1 MSSIKPSPCI
11 VVQQDG
17 TVTVNPPALDCG
29 AGSPVRR
36 VSAGAAV
43 GLLLALVAG
52 APACAVRTWSHSS
65 SPRPISPEVQE
76 ALSEAGSEWAAVEAI
91 AAGAQLEV
99 RLRAAAPPDD
109 RTVEAPPARLA
120 LRPLRRRAAALQ
132 DTLQDSRIVKGR
144 FHAAA
149 ADTLTLALEDGCR
162 HQWNRRA
169 VRQVKI
175 RRPFLARPAG
185 WIAFGI
191 GTAIVLPL
199 LFPLEDLSGGA
210 VPLILSY
217 TAFPASLPF
226 FFVSSMKTVYTA
238 PPAGRGHG
246 EIDLTAARTCD

>member
-17 TVTVNPPALDCG
+17 TVTVNPPAPDCG

-36 VSAGAAV
+36 VSGGAAV

-65 SPRPISPEVQE
+65 SPRPISPEAQE
-76 ALSEAGSEWAAVEAI
+76 ASSESGSGWAAVEAI
-91 AAGAQLEV
+91 AAGVQVEA
-99 RLRAAAPPDD
+99 RLRTALPPDD
-109 RTVEAPPARLA
+109 RAVETPTRLA

-132 DTLQDSRIVKGR
+132 DTLQNSRIVKGR

-169 VRQVKI
+169 VRLVKI

>member
-1 MSSIKPSPCI
+1 MA
-11 VVQQDG
+11 
-17 TVTVNPPALDCG
+17 VNPPALDCG
-29 AGSPVRR
+29 AGPVRR
-36 VSAGAAV
+36 VSGGAAV

-65 SPRPISPEVQE
+65 SPRPISPEAQE
-76 ALSEAGSEWAAVEAI
+76 ASSESGSGWAAVEAI
-91 AAGAQLEV
+91 AAGVQVEA
-99 RLRAAAPPDD
+99 RLRTALPPDD
-109 RTVEAPPARLA
+109 RAVEMPTRLA

>member
-1 MSSIKPSPCI
+1 MA
-11 VVQQDG
+11 
-17 TVTVNPPALDCG
+17 VNPLTLDCG
-29 AGSPVRR
+29 AGGPVRR
-36 VSAGAAV
+36 VSGGAAV
-43 GLLLALVAG
+43 GLLFALVAG
-52 APACAVRTWSHSS
+52 APACAVRTWSYSS
-65 SPRPISPEVQE
+65 SPRPISPEAQE
-76 ALSEAGSEWAAVEAI
+76 ASSESGSGWAAVEAI
-91 AAGAQLEV
+91 AAGVQVEA

-109 RTVEAPPARLA
+109 RTVETQARLA

-132 DTLQDSRIVKGR
+132 DTLQHSRIVKGR
-144 FHAAA
+144 FHAAT
-149 ADTLTLALEDGCR
+149 ADALTLTLEDGCR

-169 VRQVKI
+169 VRLVKI

-226 FFVSSMKTVYTA
+226 FFASPMKTVYTA
-238 PPAGRGHG
+238 PLAGRGHD
-246 EIDLTAARTCD
+246 EIDLTASRTCD

>member
-1 MSSIKPSPCI
+1 M
-11 VVQQDG
+11 
-17 TVTVNPPALDCG
+17 
-29 AGSPVRR
+29 
-36 VSAGAAV
+36 

-109 RTVEAPPARLA
+109 RTVEAPARLA